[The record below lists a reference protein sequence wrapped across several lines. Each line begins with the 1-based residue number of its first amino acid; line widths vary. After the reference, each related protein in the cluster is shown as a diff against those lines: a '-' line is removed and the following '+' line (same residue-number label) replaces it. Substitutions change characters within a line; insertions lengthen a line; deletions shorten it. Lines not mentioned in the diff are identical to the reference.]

1 MNDYEFSDDEAFRQ
15 RLNAE
20 EPIQAEGETMTVTFD
35 DTVNR
40 EGRCWAFSRDGKRCD
55 LNGGHI
61 VNHVTATEWSDEECY
76 DPAQMVFV
84 PVLDVPYLDE
94 QPRDASETAQKPR
107 TAPQR
112 YCVVCEHPWHEIDG
126 CEGKGVAGMS
136 CECRTPV

>member
-40 EGRCWAFSRDGKRCD
+40 EGRCWAFSKEGKRCD

-94 QPRDASETAQKPR
+94 QPTMPPEAAQDGPG
-107 TAPQR
+107 APGPL
-112 YCVVCEHPWHEIDG
+112 CVVCDHPPHERDG
-126 CEGKGVAGMS
+126 CTGRGPMGQ
-136 CECRTPV
+136 CDCRRYV